1 MSALREYSTNSMI
14 VEKGCIAVYNL
25 SSRPEVRVKLI
36 NAGVKS
42 VLEGIES
49 MEELGDDA
57 RVEARDA
64 LARLNN
70 S

>member
-1 MSALREYSTNSMI
+1 MSALREYANNSMI

-25 SSRPEVRVKLI
+25 SSRPEVRVKLL
-36 NAGVKS
+36 NAGVKA
-42 VLEGIES
+42 VLEGFES
-49 MEELGDDA
+49 KEELGDDA

>member
-1 MSALREYSTNSMI
+1 M
-14 VEKGCIAVYNL
+14 YNL

-42 VLEGIES
+42 VLEAFETK
-49 MEELGDDA
+49 EELGDDA